1 MRILVAEDLPVI
13 AKSLCAMLRH
23 YAVDVA
29 KDGQSAWQMIETY
42 DYDLLI
48 LEENLAKINGI
59 KLCQQTRNDDRQM
72 PILLISPHNDIHRK
86 SIGLDAGADDY
97 MVQPIDEE
105 ELVARVRALLR
116 RGRLTQQPVMF
127 WGDLQLEARSR
138 SVTFKNKPINLTPK
152 EYALLELLLS
162 DSVVANLLHERR
174 VFSYGSIVEHL
185 WIGDDSPGEEAV
197 RTHVKGLRHKLK
209 VAGLAQDPIETIYGV
224 GYRLRPPPLLQ
235 NRSLS
240 MLVADPDLVVT
251 RELQQAGK
259 SEDIVVRVVRDRSS
273 LMLELVASP
282 GLLLLDAVAL
292 TNGDLV
298 EVAALLQEIRRLQP
312 GLWVLLWSQRSDL
325 RLRQLALQ
333 YQVCRF
339 LPKPIAKD
347 EVMRVV
353 RSIERRYLSPNRSLL
368 LFGFGSGVVAE
379 GLEDYRLIELTDPQM
394 LWPTLLRED
403 PLLVV
408 INGDSGERAITSGAS
423 EAIELC
429 WLLRSDALW
438 CDRPILLLTH
448 RDGGGY
454 PWFVAS
460 WDRSASFAATVLR
473 VLGRG

>member
-13 AKSLCAMLRH
+13 AKSLCTMLRH

-29 KDGQSAWQMIETY
+29 KDGQAAWQMIETY

-48 LEENLAKINGI
+48 LEENLAKIDGVR
-59 KLCQQTRNDDRQM
+59 LCGQARSDDRQM
-72 PILLISPHNDIHRK
+72 PILLISPRNDIHRK

-116 RGRLTQQPVMF
+116 RGRLTQQPVMS

-138 SVTFKNKPINLTPK
+138 SVTCKAKLLSLTPK

-162 DSVVANLLHERR
+162 DSVVANPLHERR
-174 VFSYGSIVEHL
+174 VFSYGSIIEHL

-209 VAGLAQDPIETIYGV
+209 LAGLTQDPIETIYGV
-224 GYRLRPPPLLQ
+224 GYRLRPTPQLQ
-235 NRSLS
+235 NRPLS
-240 MLVADPDLVVT
+240 VLVADPDLAVT

-259 SEDIVVRVVRDRSS
+259 SEDIDFQVVRVGASLSASSYCSS
-273 LMLELVASP
+273 LMLALAANP

-292 TNGDLV
+292 TNGDLA

-312 GLWVLLWSQRSDL
+312 DLVVLLWSQRSDL

-333 YQVCRF
+333 YRVCRF

-347 EVMRVV
+347 EVIRVL
-353 RSIERRYLSPNRSLL
+353 RAIERHYLSPTRSIL
-368 LFGFGSGVVAE
+368 LFGFGAGVETA
-379 GLEDYRLIELTDPQM
+379 GLENYQLIQLSDPQL
-394 LWPTLLRED
+394 LWPTLQRQD
-403 PLLVV
+403 PLLIT
-408 INGDSGERAITSGAS
+408 INGADLER
-423 EAIELC
+423 AIELC

-438 CDRPILLLTH
+438 SDRPILLLTDTEV
-448 RDGGGY
+448 RGY
-454 PWFVAS
+454 PWFVER
-460 WDRSASFAATVLR
+460 WDRSVSLSTAILKILA
-473 VLGRG
+473 